1 MSGIETIA
9 FLSVVGV
16 LLTGLVLCVCFTGIN
31 GALHRLNDE
40 KIGEI
45 NRTLADHGETTRQ
58 IVTSLEH
65 LVEHLDDVDSDMN
78 ALRKDI
84 AALHY
89 RRLPEMETEAK
100 SHRASR
106 SRPRNRFLH

>member
-1 MSGIETIA
+1 MSGIETVA

-16 LLTGLVLCVCFTGIN
+16 LITGLVLCVCFTAVN
-31 GALHRLNDE
+31 AALHRLSDE

-58 IVTSLEH
+58 IVTSLEN
-65 LVEHLDDVDSDMN
+65 LVQHLDDVDSDMN
-78 ALRKDI
+78 VLRKDI

-100 SHRASR
+100 NRRAVLHRQR
-106 SRPRNRFLH
+106 SRFLH